1 MTLITPDFGIIF
13 WQTIT
18 FLVVLLVL
26 SKFAWRPIL
35 EILKAREDAV
45 AHAVYKITEAKVL
58 IKQLEEDRAKLIEEA
73 HLERARIVG
82 EALVTQRAII
92 DQAHQEALV
101 LKERLLAEA
110 KVAITREEERAL
122 ETVKANV
129 GSLVVQIT
137 EKLLVKELSQDS
149 SQWALIERLMANK
162 LPHAYKP

>member
-35 EILKAREDAV
+35 EILKTREDAV
-45 AHAVYKITEAKVL
+45 AQAVYKITEAKVL
-58 IKQLEEDRAKLIEEA
+58 IKQLEDDRAKLMEETR
-73 HLERARIVG
+73 LERARIIA
-82 EALVTQRAII
+82 EALVAQQTII

-101 LKERLLAEA
+101 VKERLLAEA
-110 KVAITREEERAL
+110 KIAISREEERAL

-129 GSLVVQIT
+129 GALVVQIA
-137 EKLLVKELSQDS
+137 EKLLVKELSQDP
-149 SQWALIERLMANK
+149 SQWALIERLMANEVV
-162 LPHAYKP
+162 HAYKP